1 MSRGCFS
8 ESESLP
14 KESLGQIPL
23 QCNVEVKG
31 DTTGILT
38 LSPRAVRAS
47 ADDWFA
53 VQELLC
59 LFFLSFL
66 KNQIISGFRGC
77 FFFHLVIMP

>member
-1 MSRGCFS
+1 MSLGCFS

-23 QCNVEVKG
+23 HCNGKVRG

-47 ADDWFA
+47 ADDCFA
-53 VQELLC
+53 DQELLC
-59 LFFLSFL
+59 LFFLSFA
-66 KNQIISGFRGC
+66 
-77 FFFHLVIMP
+77 